1 MGVGKTIPLPA
12 PTESTILQP
21 SGDDT
26 PTDIATDVSRR
37 TDRTSYSIPEDG
49 SPITVSTAGKGS
61 KTSKSQTSLL
71 IEYFEGGK
79 GPNTSSRPSVRVKV
93 TPSAGKK
100 GKEMRDHI
108 QITESTRGQKPS
120 YSRRISLPG
129 RGVEETHTIATG
141 SHSVES
147 VLEGSSDSKRSPV
160 EIEVMP
166 KDQDSDISERHYVLN
181 PSEISSM
188 PPESVIE
195 DTTASRK
202 SRKTGLAKAGEL
214 ASAAALGT
222 AAIHG
227 ALKSPTRRRSRSL
240 SRERIT
246 KRVIEKLG
254 QEAASKQKQKS
265 KVSSRSPSVSQEY
278 LSESLSSPR
287 RRSGKHRKL
296 DEHSEVSGAT
306 DSQLSAATNRSDT
319 SKYSVT
325 NPKFLQAVEDHVKRL
340 IIPELERLKAE
351 QKRKS
356 LESDSKSETSRR
368 LSKHSEGSRSREGS
382 LKKGR
387 SRHSDKYDDSP
398 SEKSFEQGMSQET
411 VVHRRRSKESGKLR
425 DVALGTVAGGLL
437 THTALKH
444 HDSASS
450 FDRRE
455 RRRQQRKSHS
465 HSRSHSAVSA
475 AETEEIFNKHDV
487 APMPMRSELTGS
499 DITRDSILSEKTSTG
514 SFEQHQAEIR
524 EIARV
529 SPKQVYASGRKHIKS
544 PSGLRHAQ
552 SYEDFVDQE
561 EENQH
566 IHHSGDY
573 DHSLHKEHLAEA
585 AVAGTALGAGLLGTH
600 YAYNTHEAP
609 IQGPG
614 RYVHGRSLSPIQSV
628 ASYEERGMS
637 RHNSQRRY
645 HSTGSLSS
653 LDKTQEHERDLA
665 VDGFENEQSKKKQR
679 PLGVNLE
686 TRSEVLVGQDI
697 KGPTQDQHQLSRD
710 SWSEGDDQQKY
721 RNSGT
726 SYESS
731 RVPMGR
737 LTQYTDDSMDA
748 PYLDRVTAQEVH
760 DGAEG
765 NAEWV
770 HTPHAVESAVA
781 SLIDTSLLDGQ
792 SVGSGASYTRG
803 NRLDSP
809 STDGRHEH
817 DVNKGLGYIDS
828 PLKQTHGIDYD
839 DQDVYGATKDL
850 SRDRLIEHSPR
861 QSPPVSVK
869 DRDSYVPIATANAMP
884 DLNDPMPEIVHID
897 SKSDI
902 STNPPDIQGP
912 KKYDSPIL
920 WPYHGP
926 SPSRSKTERSRQSSN
941 ARDSL
946 DDGNTNLLGAAA
958 GAATVAAVAARAQ
971 QARGKPAH
979 DSLDHKVSVEDYGKV
994 GTIAQPPTAIPE
1006 PHYSRETA
1014 GRNLSF
1020 FQDEGY
1026 ETNGPNRSP
1035 AITPDHRVKANMPVG
1050 SGFVPKMDEDTDD
1063 DDVFMDSNLKR
1074 MSGNSHGM
1082 APFYDAATGEGKERI
1097 ESKDIIALMDHVGS
1111 TPFTLALC

>member
-26 PTDIATDVSRR
+26 PTDIATDISRR

-49 SPITVSTAGKGS
+49 SPITLSTAAKGS
-61 KTSKSQTSLL
+61 KTNKSQTSLL

-100 GKEMRDHI
+100 GKETRDHI
-108 QITESTRGQKPS
+108 QITESTGGRKPS

-129 RGVEETHTIATG
+129 RGVEETHTIA
-141 SHSVES
+141 SASRSVES
-147 VLEGSSDSKRSPV
+147 VLEGSSGSKRSPI

-166 KDQDSDISERHYVLN
+166 KDQDSDVSERHYVLN

-188 PPESVIE
+188 PPDSVIE
-195 DTTASRK
+195 DTTTSRK
-202 SRKTGLAKAGEL
+202 SHKTDLAKAGL
-214 ASAAALGT
+214 AAGATALGAAAVRDT
-222 AAIHG
+222 
-227 ALKSPTRRRSRSL
+227 LKSPTRRRSRSL
-240 SRERIT
+240 SRERVT

-265 KVSSRSPSVSQEY
+265 KTSSRSPSVSQEY

-287 RRSGKHRKL
+287 RRSGKHRKH

-325 NPKFLQAVEDHVKRL
+325 NPKLLQAVEDHVKRL
-340 IIPELERLKAE
+340 IFPELERLKAE
-351 QKRKS
+351 QKRRS
-356 LESDSKSETSRR
+356 IESDSKSEPSRR
-368 LSKHSEGSRSREGS
+368 LSKHSEGSRSGEGS
-382 LKKGR
+382 LKKRR
-387 SRHSDKYDDSP
+387 SRTSDKYDDSP

-411 VVHRRRSKESGKLR
+411 VIHRRRSKESSKLR
-425 DVALGTVAGGLL
+425 DAALGAVAGGLL

-455 RRRQQRKSHS
+455 RRRQQGKSHS

-514 SFEQHQAEIR
+514 SFEQQHAEIR

-529 SPKQVYASGRKHIKS
+529 SPKQVYASGRRRVKS

-552 SYEDFVDQE
+552 SYEGSVGQE
-561 EENQH
+561 EDYQRS
-566 IHHSGDY
+566 HHSGGY
-573 DHSLHKEHLAEA
+573 DDTLHKEHLAEA
-585 AVAGTALGAGLLGTH
+585 AIAGTALGAGLLGTH

-653 LDKTQEHERDLA
+653 LDKTQEHGGNAA
-665 VDGFENEQSKKKQR
+665 VDGFENEQIKKKQR

-697 KGPTQDQHQLSRD
+697 KSPTQDQYHASRE

-721 RNSGT
+721 HNSGT

-731 RVPMGR
+731 RVPTSR
-737 LTQYTDDSMDA
+737 FTQYTGDSIDT
-748 PYLDRVTAQEVH
+748 PYLDRAAAAQEVH

-792 SVGSGASYTRG
+792 SVGSGPSYTRG
-803 NRLDSP
+803 TRLDSP
-809 STDGRHEH
+809 SSDGRHEY
-817 DVNKGLGYIDS
+817 DVNKGLSYVDS

-839 DQDVYGATKDL
+839 EQDNYGATRDL
-850 SRDRLIEHSPR
+850 PRERFIERSPR
-861 QSPPVSVK
+861 QSPPDSVK
-869 DRDSYVPIATANAMP
+869 DRDSYVPVVTANAMP

-920 WPYHGP
+920 WPYPGP
-926 SPSRSKTERSRQSSN
+926 SPSRSKTERIQQSNN
-941 ARDSL
+941 AHDSL
-946 DDGNTNLLGAAA
+946 DDGNTKLLTAAA
-958 GAATVAAVAARAQ
+958 IAAAAAAKAQ
-971 QARGKPAH
+971 QARGNPTH
-979 DSLDHKVSVEDYGKV
+979 DSLDHRVSVEDYGKV
-994 GTIAQPPTAIPE
+994 DTIAQHPAATTE
-1006 PHYSRETA
+1006 PRYGNQTA

-1026 ETNGPNRSP
+1026 ETNAPNRSP
-1035 AITPDHRVKANMPVG
+1035 AITPDHRTKSNIPVN
-1050 SGFVPKMDEDTDD
+1050 SGFVPNLEEDMDDD
-1063 DDVFMDSNLKR
+1063 DDVFMDSDLKR

-1097 ESKDIIALMDHVGS
+1097 ESKDIIALMDHVS
-1111 TPFTLALC
+1111 TTPFIFALC